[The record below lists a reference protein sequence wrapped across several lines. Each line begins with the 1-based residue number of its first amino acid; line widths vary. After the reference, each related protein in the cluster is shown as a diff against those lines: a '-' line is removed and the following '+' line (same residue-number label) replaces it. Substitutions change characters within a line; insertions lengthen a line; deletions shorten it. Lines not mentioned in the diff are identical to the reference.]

1 MTEHVLWKNTVKSRR
16 SYWVGCA
23 KNGEQRN
30 SDYVGNLLN
39 KIWRRN
45 NLTRT
50 IIMEGEVQFKWIFG
64 SQKVERG
71 VTTPRSKESKP
82 PSERT
87 LEQNRNAKK
96 SGDSRLWGT
105 WHGRRWAEKCEQF
118 WSTYGTVRPLP
129 RCPVL
134 ASRHSLP
141 GQGKG
146 GSQGW
151 STGMREL
158 HDWGQRG
165 AGHHHTWNA
174 GGAKESSDWVSSR
187 RILRLWMPLPQTP
200 RAEHSN
206 VVFIPPQQHTLSPPP
221 QDMVEFSSGETVS
234 L

>member
-16 SYWVGCA
+16 SYWVRCA

-30 SDYVGNLLN
+30 GDYVGNLLN

-50 IIMEGEVQFKWIFG
+50 IIMEGEVKFKWIFG

-82 PSERT
+82 PSEGT
-87 LEQNRNAKK
+87 LEQNRNVKK
-96 SGDSRLWGT
+96 SGDSRLRGT

-118 WSTYGTVRPLP
+118 WPTYGTVRPLP

-151 STGMREL
+151 STGIREL

-165 AGHHHTWNA
+165 AGAPSHVGCRGCWREFWLSVLQENTQTVNA
-174 GGAKESSDWVSSR
+174 A
-187 RILRLWMPLPQTP
+187 PQTP

-221 QDMVEFSSGETVS
+221 VDMVEFSSGETVS